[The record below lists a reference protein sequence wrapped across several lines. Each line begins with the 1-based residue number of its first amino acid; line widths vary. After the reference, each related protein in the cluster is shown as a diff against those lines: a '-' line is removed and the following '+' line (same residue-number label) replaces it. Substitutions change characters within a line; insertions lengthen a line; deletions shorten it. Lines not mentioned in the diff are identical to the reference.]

1 MAGLADGNYVDTHGI
16 TDTANAGTAFTIA
29 ANQNLAID
37 NRGYTTGAVY
47 TVLNDLITQWNL
59 CMTKI
64 EADAATSTTYDPDQ
78 WLTTLA
84 NQGHGITKHGWYQ
97 EDMINCLTE
106 IATNL
111 AAVVDLLD
119 ADGGVTL
126 GDYNAVAL
134 AAGTPTG
141 VQLAFEVTATQGVA
155 HDEIVRFMEN
165 ALDKWNATMAN
176 CDIDNA

>member
-1 MAGLADGNYVDTHGI
+1 MALTGDAYVSTYAV
-16 TDTANAGTAFTIA
+16 TDTVNAGTAFTIA

-37 NRGYTTGAVY
+37 NRGYSTGAIY
-47 TVLNDLITQWNL
+47 TVLNDLITKWNL
-59 CMTKI
+59 AMTAI
-64 EADAATSTTYDPDQ
+64 EADSATSTTYTPDNA
-78 WLTTLA
+78 LTALIS
-84 NQGHGITKHGWYQ
+84 QGFGIEKHGWHQ

-126 GDYNAVAL
+126 ETYNAVAL

-141 VQLAFEVTATQGVA
+141 VQLAFDVTATQGVA

-165 ALDKWNATMAN
+165 AIDKWNATLAN
-176 CDIDNA
+176 CDVDNA

>member
-1 MAGLADGNYVDTHGI
+1 MALTGDAYVDTYAV
-16 TDTANAGTAFTIA
+16 TDTVNAGTSFTVA

-37 NRGYTTGAVY
+37 NRGYSTGAIY
-47 TVLNDLITQWNL
+47 TVLNDLITKWNL
-59 CMTKI
+59 CMTAI
-64 EADAATSTTYDPDQ
+64 EADGANTTTYTPDNA
-78 WLTTLA
+78 LTALIS
-84 NQGHGITKHGWYQ
+84 QGFGIEKHGWHQ

-126 GDYNAVAL
+126 ETYNAVAL

-141 VQLAFEVTATQGVA
+141 VQLAFEATATQGVA

-165 ALDKWNATMAN
+165 AIDKWNATMAN
-176 CDIDNA
+176 CDADND